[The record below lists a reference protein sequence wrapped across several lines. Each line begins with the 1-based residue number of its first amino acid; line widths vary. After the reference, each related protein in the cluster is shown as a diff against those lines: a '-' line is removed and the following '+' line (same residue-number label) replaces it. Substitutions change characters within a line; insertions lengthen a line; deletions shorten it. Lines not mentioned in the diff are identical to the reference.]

1 MDRQHKVGVGL
12 RAAHFEEALSSHE
25 GIDFVEVHAENH
37 FAPGGISRALLER
50 VSQALPVSLHGTGA
64 GLASKVPVPKAHL
77 QRLRALVELTQPL
90 FVSDHVAQTWFEE
103 GCQVRHAG
111 DLLPVAFNQAS
122 LRHLVDNVTRVQDHL
137 GRPILI
143 ENLAQYVRFS
153 QSDMPEV
160 EFLARACERTGC
172 GLLLDLNNLYVNALN
187 DGESAPEIT
196 VRRWID
202 AFPPEFVM
210 ELHLAGS
217 SVRSGELVIDDHAQ
231 PVSEAVWSLHR
242 LALASFPSAS
252 SLIEWDEQ
260 LPSWER
266 LLLEAERARQQAMEL
281 A

>member
-12 RAAHFEEALSSHE
+12 RAAHVEDLLSSQA

-64 GLASKVPVPKAHL
+64 GLASKVPIPKAHL
-77 QRLRALVELTQPL
+77 QRLRALVEMTQPL

-103 GCQVRHAG
+103 AGHIRHAG
-111 DLLPVAFNQAS
+111 DLLPVAFNRAS
-122 LRHLVDNVTRVQDHL
+122 LTCLVDNISRVQDHL

-153 QSDMPEV
+153 QSNMPEV
-160 EFLARACERTGC
+160 EFLALACERTGC
-172 GLLLDLNNLYVNALN
+172 GLLLDLNNLYVNAIN
-187 DGESAPEIT
+187 DGEAAPEATI
-196 VRRWID
+196 RRWID
-202 AFPPEFVM
+202 TFPAEFVM

-217 SVRSGELVIDDHAQ
+217 TVRTGELVIDDHAQ
-231 PVSEAVWSLHR
+231 PVSDAVWALHR
-242 LALASFPSAS
+242 RALARFPWAA

-260 LPSWER
+260 LPSWGR
-266 LLLEAERARQQAMEL
+266 LLQEAERARQQAME
-281 A
+281 AA

>member
-231 PVSEAVWSLHR
+231 PVPEAVWSLHR
-242 LALASFPSAS
+242 LALARFPSAS